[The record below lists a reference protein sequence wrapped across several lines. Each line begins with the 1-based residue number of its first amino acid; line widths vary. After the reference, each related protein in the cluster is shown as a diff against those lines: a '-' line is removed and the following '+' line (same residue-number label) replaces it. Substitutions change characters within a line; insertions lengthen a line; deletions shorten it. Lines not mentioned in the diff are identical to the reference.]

1 MPVYELSL
9 KGPRSWLGPERRKKR
24 EKEDFPGM
32 CQGRGWEAPESL
44 IDV

>member
-32 CQGRGWEAPESL
+32 YQEAPESL